1 MRILDGKKISQ
12 DIKNELKNLVS
23 NRLAKGLKKPHLAAI
38 IVGNDGA
45 SLTYVGSKVKA
56 CDYVGYDSSLIQL
69 EESITDEF
77 LLEQINKLNSNNSC
91 TINSSWCKCVRR
103 VNLSYYSL
111 TCLCL

>member
-45 SLTYVGSKVKA
+45 SLTYVGSKV
-56 CDYVGYDSSLIQL
+56 
-69 EESITDEF
+69 
-77 LLEQINKLNSNNSC
+77 
-91 TINSSWCKCVRR
+91 
-103 VNLSYYSL
+103 
-111 TCLCL
+111 